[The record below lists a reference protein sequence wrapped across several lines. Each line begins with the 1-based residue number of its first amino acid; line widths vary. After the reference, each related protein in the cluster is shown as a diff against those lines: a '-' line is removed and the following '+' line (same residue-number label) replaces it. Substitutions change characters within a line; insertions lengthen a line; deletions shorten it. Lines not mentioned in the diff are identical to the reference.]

1 MTNMPVQDKAADF
14 SLPWRDGVVGN
25 CTHGTPS
32 ALFVGAHPDD
42 IEIACGGTV
51 AKLSDLGWTTWVWV
65 LTDESDAELAHIR
78 RKETINSAAMCGVDP
93 RRVLFLGAS
102 DAALECN
109 GSTVAAMRRLA
120 TEHQCDPD
128 VIFTHSRADSHN
140 DHRAAHDVVLSS
152 FRQKTVL
159 CFAVINSLV
168 ESHFVPSIFID
179 VAPYANIKR
188 LALASHRTQQH
199 RIDLASIERFSAAY
213 YGQSESNWSEPFEM
227 LVQHGAGSSKHLAR
241 ALNSS
246 VFNTFWSRL
255 MGSQQLIA
263 LYSSMS
269 MSRHCKPAAGN
280 SERQGC
286 DLLIESFVRRWHG
299 KFPLSHMP
307 ADKAGARTILA
318 SSTCLLAGGA
328 STNPLT
334 ASVFNQL
341 DGVRFVTCAAD
352 HDDGAPTIIDRR
364 NGNVVTAQHRG
375 SGRDKEILVDYGIL
389 TVMNNP
395 FDADKFLIGCMG
407 MHEFGSLACFHAIAD
422 PRLIRGLPMKRNF
435 QILVRIEVASQQ
447 IDLMEETLHLMR

>member
-1 MTNMPVQDKAADF
+1 MTKMLADDKAADF
-14 SLPWRDGVVGN
+14 SSSWRDEVGGYS
-25 CTHGTPS
+25 THGSPS

-42 IEIACGGTV
+42 IEIACGGTL
-51 AKLSDLGWTTWVWV
+51 AKLNNLGWTTWVWV
-65 LTDESDAELAHIR
+65 LTDESDAELAQIR

-120 TEHQCDPD
+120 TEHHCNPD

-152 FRQKTVL
+152 FRQKVVL

-168 ESHFVPSIFID
+168 ESHFAPSIFID
-179 VAPYANIKR
+179 VAPYAHIKR

-213 YGQSESNWSEPFEM
+213 YGQSESNWSEPFEIV
-227 LVQHGAGSSKHLAR
+227 VQHGAGSSKQLAT

-246 VFNTFWSRL
+246 VFNMFWSRL
-255 MGSQQLIA
+255 MSSQQLIA
-263 LYSSMS
+263 LYSTMTTSQPGKS
-269 MSRHCKPAAGN
+269 LALN
-280 SERQGC
+280 VERQGF

-299 KFPLSHMP
+299 KFPLSQMP
-307 ADKAGARTILA
+307 ADKAGARTALA

-334 ASVFNQL
+334 ASIFNQL
-341 DGVRFVTCAAD
+341 DGVRFITCDAD
-352 HDDGAPTIIDRR
+352 QDNCAPTIIDRSH
-364 NGNVVTAQHRG
+364 GQVVTAQHRG

-389 TVMNNP
+389 TVMTNP

-407 MHEFGSLACFHAIAD
+407 IHEFGSLGCFHAIAD
-422 PRLIRGLPMKRNF
+422 PRLIRGLPMKKNF
-435 QILVRIEVASQQ
+435 QILVRIDVATQQ
-447 IDLMEETLHLMR
+447 IDLMDDTLHLMT